1 MGLHFKCS
9 LGEWSSPR
17 ALSNFCCFTSSQ
29 RPYKFGG
36 TTFWAKIEAKDNFCV
51 KMSCLLKHIVGL
63 SFTVASWENESMPCG
78 LVSCCFPLL
87 FLLSRLWMSACC
99 RESATVCPL
108 AGQVTKLLAILSPWQ
123 KSGATITGI
132 SASECPALCVNLHSR
147 LRTCASAPQLIY
159 WRLTRP
165 TFLPR
170 KCRPWRMFMQK
181 ALALA
186 ASSRAPAFATVD
198 HTLMSKK
205 KKPAARTHD
214 WIKEAAVGGLIRCY
228 HLSSLIKHICACT

>member
-36 TTFWAKIEAKDNFCV
+36 TTFWAKIEAKDNCV

-78 LVSCCFPLL
+78 LVSHCFVLL
-87 FLLSRLWMSACC
+87 FLLSRLSVSACC

-108 AGQVTKLLAILSPWQ
+108 AVQVSKLLAILSLRQ
-123 KSGATITGI
+123 KSGATITGV
-132 SASECPALCVNLHSR
+132 SASECLALFARVWICIRERARVQAHRNWVIDVWRVQHSAPENADHGKCLCKRR
-147 LRTCASAPQLIY
+147 LRSPRLRAHPHSQL
-159 WRLTRP
+159 WTP
-165 TFLPR
+165 
-170 KCRPWRMFMQK
+170 
-181 ALALA
+181 
-186 ASSRAPAFATVD
+186 
-198 HTLMSKK
+198 H
-205 KKPAARTHD
+205 
-214 WIKEAAVGGLIRCY
+214 
-228 HLSSLIKHICACT
+228 